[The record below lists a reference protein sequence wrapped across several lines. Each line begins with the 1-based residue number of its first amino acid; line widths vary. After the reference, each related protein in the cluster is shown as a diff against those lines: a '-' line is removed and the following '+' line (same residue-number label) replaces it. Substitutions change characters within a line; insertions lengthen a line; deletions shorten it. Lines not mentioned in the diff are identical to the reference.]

1 MAGLL
6 DIAPVEKRVL
16 IPIEGGEH
24 PVDVRGL
31 TIADIRD
38 LLARYPEVVGMF
50 GKKLDAGL
58 LMKAGPDVVASV
70 IAAACGS
77 PGKAG
82 EAVALTLGAG
92 VQAEILSIVMN
103 LTMPRGPAPF
113 LALLKA
119 AGLDPADTRLS
130 AAASPSSSNT
140 SSPADTPAGKS

>member
-6 DIAPVEKRVL
+6 DIAPVAKRVL

-31 TIADIRD
+31 SVADIRD
-38 LLARYPEVVGMF
+38 LLARYPDIVGMI
-50 GKKLDAGL
+50 GKKLDASVL
-58 LMKAGPDVVASV
+58 LKAGPDVVASV

-77 PGKAG
+77 PGPAG

-92 VQAEILSIVMN
+92 VQAEILTIVMN

-119 AGLDPADTRLS
+119 AGLDLADTRLS
-130 AAASPSSSNT
+130 AAASPPPSNT
-140 SSPADTPAGKS
+140 SSEAVTPAEKS